1 MHTSA
6 SIHLSK
12 ASNSAAIRKIT
23 TKTPDTAKISTA
35 KSKSTTKTSD
45 SAKKSEALPISPAK
59 NQTCVK
65 CSKSSPSHQ
74 LRQHKTCKCILCC
87 SCLLNSL
94 HHHFNTDS
102 QPKHGQII
110 CPICMQTA
118 DAFLDFA
125 DSNQIEIEE
134 PIILSAP
141 RFSGDTF
148 NDALRDATIYAKEK
162 VARLEK
168 TGHGH
173 DPVSYA
179 STQFDQPSVM
189 FDAQS
194 FTQKS
199 VPLKIFTQPK
209 IRGKTAVRSSEPLN
223 IAQPDLD
230 QTAPDLDQ
238 TAPDLDHTAS
248 QQTPEKS
255 MPFEEYQ
262 ELTNSIVNYIKT
274 NDDEDIRKND
284 IIAYLI
290 EGATDY
296 YSDSKVRIE
305 TVIC

>member
-23 TKTPDTAKISTA
+23 TKTSDTAKISTA

-45 SAKKSEALPISPAK
+45 SAKKSEALPISPDK

-134 PIILSAP
+134 PNIVGAA

-230 QTAPDLDQ
+230 QTAPDLD
-238 TAPDLDHTAS
+238 HTAS

-284 IIAYLI
+284 IIAYII

-305 TVIC
+305 TVVDF